1 MKDILDL
8 EVRRKIFE
16 LIKSNP
22 GIHLS
27 KIASLLGMRVSH
39 VEYHVAFLQKHEMI
53 RHEKVSGLLRFY
65 VSGQIGSSDKRLLFV
80 LRQKS
85 LLEIVLF
92 VLKNG
97 PCQHKDILAEID
109 LSASTLSY
117 HLKKLVKKGVLRL
130 ETRDDM
136 SGYVVVERDAL
147 MRVLIRYRPFDLFEG
162 FSDVWKDFVV

>member
-8 EVRRKIFE
+8 EVRRRIFE

-53 RHEKVSGLLRFY
+53 RDEKISGLKRFY
-65 VSGQIGSSDKRLLFV
+65 LCGQIGSSDKKLLFV

-117 HLKKLVKKGVLRL
+117 HLKKLVKKGVLRH

-162 FSDVWKDFVV
+162 FSDVWKDFEV